1 MQANSD
7 ENKKPLRH
15 EHEHGLTYLL
25 FRNQGYCP
33 CHASTLASI
42 LKEAGVKPVIV
53 RVSSKHVQ
61 AYTTTSKLSCLSRVM
76 VERIGL
82 KLIEKPAM
90 MPCKSI
96 DCLFKNYADLLGREL
111 FWEAHEVG
119 EEIWRLGA
127 PQGQYLAVVAG
138 VFAKAQEGLPGPV
151 DKLVNQT
158 LTSIILNQPGAGIG
172 VDLNCITSQA
182 STILSCGRSEAWK
195 CITTPAI
202 TISYR
207 RK

>member
-7 ENKKPLRH
+7 ENKKPLHH

-33 CHASTLASI
+33 CHAPILASI
-42 LKEAGVKPVIV
+42 LKEAGVRPIIT
-53 RVSSKHVQ
+53 RVSTKHVQ
-61 AYTTTSKLSCLSRVM
+61 AYTTTSKLSSLRRVM
-76 VERIGL
+76 IERIGL
-82 KLIEKPAM
+82 KLAEKPAM
-90 MPCKSI
+90 LPCKSI
-96 DCLFKNYADLLGREL
+96 DCLFKNYADLLSREL

-138 VFAKAQEGLPGPV
+138 IFAKAQEGLPGPV
-151 DKLVNQT
+151 NKLVRQT
-158 LTSIILNQPGAGIG
+158 LTSVILNQPGVGIG
-172 VDLNCITSQA
+172 VDFNCILSQA
-182 STILSCGRSEAWK
+182 SIILSCGRPDAWK
-195 CITTPAI
+195 CLTTPEI